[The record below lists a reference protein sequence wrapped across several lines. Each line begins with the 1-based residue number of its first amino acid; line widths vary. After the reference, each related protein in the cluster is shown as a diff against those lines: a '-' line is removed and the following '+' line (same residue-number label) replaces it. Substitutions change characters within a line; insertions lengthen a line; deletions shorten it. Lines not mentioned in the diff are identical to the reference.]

1 MQLPLNLITLSNVY
15 NIYVN
20 SNVLSKIYANLLK
33 NQFLPKVVQAIYN
46 TFTVYHIHCT
56 YLYLK
61 YPSVKKVMIMQASIC
76 ILQSNTFLLSISL
89 TLIGRSCKS
98 SRAVKKSVL
107 KVTTKKLEEREKS
120 INIFTKT
127 HQVTWRHSNYTYI
140 TTCWAKQFAPNL
152 FCNDYEQCE
161 EKWSCRDQGNGLRIK
176 IANWIVDT
184 IMLNDIQNSNH
195 GNGINVHSAINIS
208 VNKIILIWD

>member
-1 MQLPLNLITLSNVY
+1 
-15 NIYVN
+15 
-20 SNVLSKIYANLLK
+20 
-33 NQFLPKVVQAIYN
+33 
-46 TFTVYHIHCT
+46 
-56 YLYLK
+56 
-61 YPSVKKVMIMQASIC
+61 MQASIC
-76 ILQSNTFLLSISL
+76 ILQSNTFLLAL
-89 TLIGRSCKS
+89 ALPLLEGLANHPVQLKNF
-98 SRAVKKSVL
+98 SRWCPLKNQKKE
-107 KVTTKKLEEREKS
+107 KKS
-120 INIFTKT
+120 INKFTKT

-208 VNKIILIWD
+208 VNKIILIWDQMRFYFTREKQTNYCGFMMLYV

>member
-1 MQLPLNLITLSNVY
+1 
-15 NIYVN
+15 
-20 SNVLSKIYANLLK
+20 
-33 NQFLPKVVQAIYN
+33 
-46 TFTVYHIHCT
+46 
-56 YLYLK
+56 
-61 YPSVKKVMIMQASIC
+61 MQASIC
-76 ILQSNTFLLSISL
+76 ILQSNTFLL
-89 TLIGRSCKS
+89 
-98 SRAVKKSVL
+98 VL
-107 KVTTKKLEEREKS
+107 ALPLLEGLANHPLQFLMVTTKKLEEREKS
-120 INIFTKT
+120 INKFTKT

>member
-1 MQLPLNLITLSNVY
+1 MFMIY
-15 NIYVN
+15 IYIYVN
-20 SNVLSKIYANLLK
+20 SNVLSKIYTNLLK

-46 TFTVYHIHCT
+46 TFTVYHIHIT
-56 YLYLK
+56 IWNTLLL
-61 YPSVKKVMIMQASIC
+61 KKVMIMQASIC

>member
-1 MQLPLNLITLSNVY
+1 MVS
-15 NIYVN
+15 
-20 SNVLSKIYANLLK
+20 
-33 NQFLPKVVQAIYN
+33 
-46 TFTVYHIHCT
+46 
-56 YLYLK
+56 
-61 YPSVKKVMIMQASIC
+61 
-76 ILQSNTFLLSISL
+76 
-89 TLIGRSCKS
+89 
-98 SRAVKKSVL
+98 
-107 KVTTKKLEEREKS
+107 TKKLEEREKS
-120 INIFTKT
+120 INKFTKS

-208 VNKIILIWD
+208 VNKIILIWDQMRFYFTREKQTNYCGFMMLYV

>member
-33 NQFLPKVVQAIYN
+33 NQFLPKVEQAIYN
-46 TFTVYHIHCT
+46 TFTVYHIHIYIWNT
-56 YLYLK
+56 LLLK
-61 YPSVKKVMIMQASIC
+61 KWWSCKLAFAF
-76 ILQSNTFLLSISL
+76 SNQTHSCYSISL

-98 SRAVKKSVL
+98 SLAVKKSFL
-107 KVTTKKLEEREKS
+107 MVTTKKLEEREKS
-120 INIFTKT
+120 INKFTKT